1 VSGVK
6 AVPFVL
12 LAGATQ
18 ESVAV
23 PVVAGVTLTVVLCEA
38 EPPAPVQ
45 AKVYLVAA
53 VRGAVLCEPL
63 IASVPLQ
70 PPEAVHEVAL
80 LDDQRS
86 VAVAPLATVLGVA
99 VRVTDGAGVVTETV
113 ADCAALPP
121 APLQVSV

>member
-1 VSGVK
+1 M
-6 AVPFVL
+6 PFVL
-12 LAGATQ
+12 LVGGAQ

-38 EPPAPVQ
+38 VPPEPVQ

-53 VRGAVLCEPL
+53 VRAAVLCEPL
-63 IASVPLQ
+63 SASVPLH
-70 PPEAVHEVAL
+70 PPEAVHEIAL
-80 LDDQRS
+80 VEDQLS
-86 VAVAPLATVLGVA
+86 VAAAPLVTVLGVA
-99 VRVTDGAGVVTETV
+99 VSVTDGAGVATEMV

>member
-1 VSGVK
+1 
-6 AVPFVL
+6 
-12 LAGATQ
+12 
-18 ESVAV
+18 V

-53 VRGAVLCEPL
+53 ASAAVLSEPL
-63 IASVPLQ
+63 SASVPLH

-80 LDDQRS
+80 LDDQLS
-86 VAVAPLATVLGVA
+86 VDPAPLVTVLGVA
-99 VRVTDGAGVVTETV
+99 LRVTDGAGVVTETV